1 LHEVATLRHALT
13 RVVRVALL
21 LALLGCSRSSSDSV
35 PFSSTPSTPVDR
47 CRWACDRTLDRDTN
61 HILAHRGPVDAATI
75 QALFE
80 EEDRCRAA
88 CVSDCVEYA
97 FGMANHECVRWRD
110 GGP

>member
-1 LHEVATLRHALT
+1 MG
-13 RVVRVALL
+13 RVVLLL
-21 LALLGCSRSSSDSV
+21 LAFIGCSRASDSV
-35 PFSSTPSTPVDR
+35 WIPPPPSTPADR
-47 CRWACDRTLDRDTN
+47 CRWACGRTLDRETN
-61 HILAHRGPVDAATI
+61 RVLTRRGPVDVAALQT
-75 QALFE
+75 LFE